1 MHGADR
7 PGIVATITR
16 VVAEHGANIVDLGTR
31 LGGGLYV
38 LTAELQVPDEHAAVA
53 LERDLTGA
61 AAELG
66 VEVHL
71 SPVDDDVW

>member
-1 MHGADR
+1 M
-7 PGIVATITR
+7 
-16 VVAEHGANIVDLGTR
+16 
-31 LGGGLYV
+31 
-38 LTAELQVPDEHAAVA
+38 TAELQVPDEHAAVA

-71 SPVDDDVW
+71 SPLDDGVW